1 MIDPI
6 TGLTLAAQAG
16 AGVYQMYKGN
26 KLAKE
31 AEAMQQD
38 YKTPQVIEDSLT
50 NAQIRAL
57 EGMPAEMKAQYIQNL
72 QNSTQSGINA
82 LSDRKAGISG
92 VEGLLRNEQGSYM
105 NLASQDASMRQANQA
120 NLQGVQQNVA
130 SYKDREYDLNV
141 LQPYMA
147 KLGAAEAMKGAGLQN
162 LGTVLGSAS
171 EMSQNKQLLN
181 DIYGQNKQ
189 PVEQSTATDAVTD
202 SILNTTG
209 SSLFANNSGAAAAVA
224 AKVAGGVGNTQT
236 QGSSGFI
243 KQGTTIKQP
252 SNYSS
257 GMGTPYKLP
266 PPGFYNKYNG
276 MTGGFDLTPIGQ

>member
-6 TGLTLAAQAG
+6 TGLTLAAQTG

-82 LSDRKAGISG
+82 LSDRKASISG

-105 NLASQDASMRQANQA
+105 NLASQDASMKQANQD

-147 KLGAAEAMKGAGLQN
+147 KLAAAAAMKGAGLQN
-162 LGTVLGSAS
+162 VSTVLGSAA

-189 PVEQSTATDAVTD
+189 TKEQTTVDPV
-202 SILNTTG
+202 
-209 SSLFANNSGAAAAVA
+209 
-224 AKVAGGVGNTQT
+224 NTQINPIQIDQNLLNKEKLKFQFLEGNKPLPGLSPLPGYDT
-236 QGSSGFI
+236 PIMKIPPSVVSPYQPQFPSVTFPFSG
-243 KQGTTIKQP
+243 
-252 SNYSS
+252 
-257 GMGTPYKLP
+257 
-266 PPGFYNKYNG
+266 NKY
-276 MTGGFDLTPIGQ
+276 

>member
-1 MIDPI
+1 MAIDPMTLMSLLGKGGGSGKGGVASI
-6 TGLTLAAQAG
+6 TGGIAKAG
-16 AGVYQMYKGN
+16 QLGLGIYQMYKGN

-31 AEAMQQD
+31 AAAMQQD

-57 EGMPAEMKAQYIQNL
+57 EGMPAEMKAEYIQNL

-105 NLASQDASMRQANQA
+105 NLASQDASMKLGAEA

-130 SYKDREYDLNV
+130 GYRDKEYDINV

-162 LGTVLGSAS
+162 TYSLLSSTA
-171 EMSQNKQLLN
+171 KQAEDRKLYN
-181 DIYGQNKQ
+181 DILGQNNQQ
-189 PVEQSTATDAVTD
+189 PTQQNQTAAYNGPNLLAGT
-202 SILNTTG
+202 NTYATG
-209 SSLFANNSGAAAAVA
+209 S
-224 AKVAGGVGNTQT
+224 
-236 QGSSGFI
+236 
-243 KQGTTIKQP
+243 
-252 SNYSS
+252 
-257 GMGTPYKLP
+257 PY
-266 PPGFYNKYNG
+266 NAYNG
-276 MTGGFDLTPIGQ
+276 PNFYQGTGGFGDPQGVYSSYTNSGNPNILATTSGLFQ